1 LAVVALLV
9 HLIVVVVGPCRCK
22 SSWKTAWI
30 ASNAA
35 IGGPATAAAFRNRM
49 KYNSDGDNN
58 QLLQGRT
65 MVAATVWG
73 VVGYAIGTTLGV
85 AIYRAIGGGIVV
97 ELTNSIV
104 VQPSN
109 VEIYKISK
117 KSSTTQ
123 I

>member
-1 LAVVALLV
+1 MGPACLVFSLWALLV
-9 HLIVVVVGPCRCK
+9 HLIVVVVGSLPLRVELEDV
-22 SSWKTAWI
+22 WI

-35 IGGPATAAAFRNRM
+35 IGGPATAAAFCNRM
-49 KYNSDGDNN
+49 KNNSNGDNN

-97 ELTNSIV
+97 
-104 VQPSN
+104 
-109 VEIYKISK
+109 
-117 KSSTTQ
+117 
-123 I
+123 